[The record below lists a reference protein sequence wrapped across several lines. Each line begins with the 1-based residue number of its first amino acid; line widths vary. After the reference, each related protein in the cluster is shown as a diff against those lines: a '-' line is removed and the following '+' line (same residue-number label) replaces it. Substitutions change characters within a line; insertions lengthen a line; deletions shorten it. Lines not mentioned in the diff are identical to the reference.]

1 MREGQSRPL
10 AGVKQ
15 TSARKSRCVFEG
27 GRGGRRTEGAWEE
40 KNRTTVYISGT
51 RAWTYGRGKAREK
64 ARWDDAYYRVNNVY
78 IRRTAV
84 DEINGLTDK
93 CTSSFSSFFFLIN
106 TSSFETDISK
116 QFNQFVI
123 ARFNN

>member
-93 CTSSFSSFFFLIN
+93 CTTSFSSFFFLIN
-106 TSSFETDISK
+106 TSSSRRIY
-116 QFNQFVI
+116 
-123 ARFNN
+123 RNNLINS